1 MPVPT
6 IKNREEFEAPPKQPE
21 VQISPPNWKGATVD
35 TKLINYDLITT
46 YIAGQAWDVDYYNQ
60 KGGRDDQIQGFQ
72 RDLSGVYQPYKL
84 IKGFELKVTDALSK
98 GTNNE
103 TKDIILTGAAT
114 VYGIPGLIPKEGDV
128 FVADIGDGREGMF
141 QVTGSERM
149 SHYETAPHKIEYSL
163 MYLTSEEIMAD
174 INGKVVETTF
184 FKKDWMQ
191 SGLEAMVHTDS
202 VETINQLAVHY
213 SRLMS
218 MYFNDFYSRTYKS
231 LLVPNQ
237 QTITYD
243 PFIVRFLKTLLST
256 DEHPMIR
263 HIVEFNVSED
273 QAMYEFTLWHCL
285 AGMDYSLLPMC
296 VHEAGIVDV
305 KHFYSRPLFNSV
317 YYSGVKSVIY
327 PDQDQT
333 NVDAGYD
340 YQDSPAL
347 THVKRGRA
355 RFNELDRLIQSNTLA
370 LDPTQEIYEVIGDKA
385 SPAIRRVTV
394 DSYYV
399 LSEAFYRH
407 TGHEVLSKLE
417 VLTLAALKGEAI
429 DIKMLEKLCE
439 GAKYWDNVERFYYFP
454 ILFTL
459 LRVYPRRIK

>member
-6 IKNREEFEAPPKQPE
+6 LTNHEEFQSPPEQAP
-21 VQISPPNWKGATVD
+21 VNISPEGWKGATVD
-35 TKLINYDLITT
+35 TKLIQFDRLTT

-60 KGGRDDQIQGFQ
+60 KGARDDQIQGFQ
-72 RDLSGVYQPYKL
+72 RDLAAVYQQYKV
-84 IKGFELKVTDALSK
+84 IKGFELKVSDQLSK
-98 GTNNE
+98 GGDTE
-103 TKDIILTGAAT
+103 KKDTILTGSST
-114 VYGIPGLIPKEGDV
+114 VYGIFVPKEGDV

-141 QVTGSERM
+141 QVTNTERL
-149 SHYETAPHKIEYSL
+149 SHYETSPHKIEYSL
-163 MYLTSEEIMAD
+163 MYLTSEAVMAD
-174 INGKVVETTF
+174 INGKVVETVF

-191 SGLEAMVHTDS
+191 NGLEPLVHADAT
-202 VETINQLAVHY
+202 ETINNLATHY
-213 SRLMS
+213 SRLLS

-237 QTITYD
+237 QTVTYD

-263 HIVEFNVSED
+263 NIIEFNVSED

-305 KHFYSRPLFNSV
+305 EHFYSRPLFNSI

-333 NVDAGYD
+333 NVDAGYN

-347 THVKRGRA
+347 NHVKRGRA
-355 RFNELDRLIQSNTLA
+355 RFNELDRLIQQHSLA
-370 LDPTQEIYEVIGDKA
+370 MDPTFEIYEPMTPNA

-394 DSYYV
+394 DSFYV

-407 TGHEVLSKLE
+407 TGTEILSKLE

-429 DIKMLEKLCE
+429 DIKMLEKLCD